1 MTYPDFFAA
10 IKAGD
15 LTQVQRMLAD
25 DPSLVNAK
33 DDNGLSAVLMAAY
46 YQQPATAKLLAQRGA
61 VLNVFEACAAGELP
75 QVQALIVQQPALVN
89 AYAADGFQPLGLA
102 AFFGHTQVVEF
113 LLEHGA
119 EVNSASKN
127 DMRVMPLHSA
137 VATLRTGII
146 RLLLEHGADVNAAQA
161 GDITPLHEAAQNGQ
175 GEVAQM
181 LIERGANVNAKLTD
195 GKTPLAIALEY
206 KHDDVAGLL
215 RKHGAVE

>member
-1 MTYPDFFAA
+1 MAHPDFFAA

-33 DDNGLSAVLMAAY
+33 DENGLSAVLTAAY
-46 YQQPATAKLLAQRGA
+46 YQEPATAKLLAERGA
-61 VLNVFEACAAGELP
+61 VLNVFEACAVGELP
-75 QVQALIVQQPALVN
+75 QVQALIAQQPALIN
-89 AYAADGFQPLGLA
+89 ASAPDGFQPLGLA
-102 AFFGHTQVVEF
+102 AFFGHMEVVEY
-113 LLEHGA
+113 LLKHGA

-137 VATLRTGII
+137 VATLHKDII
-146 RLLLEHGADVNAAQA
+146 RLLLEHGADVNVAQA

-175 GEVAQM
+175 AEVAQM
-181 LIERGANVNAKLTD
+181 LIAHGANVNAKSTD

-206 KHDDVAGLL
+206 RHDDIAGLL